1 MTPRPRPQGGFT
13 FVEILITLVF
23 LSIAMLAMTSQFP
36 LGLSVSQS
44 AEDLTLATNLA
55 QELMEEI
62 RSMRWE
68 DPQIAGAPLGP
79 DSGEYNRFDDYY
91 RYDDIDDYDGLVE
104 APPYDLDGNPLNG
117 QGGRANLARYERDVT
132 VTYADETTLAA
143 TASVTGLKRI
153 EVGVSNVDTGQR
165 STLVLIKAWKP

>member
-1 MTPRPRPQGGFT
+1 MIPRPRPQGGFT

-36 LGLSVSQS
+36 IGLSVSQS

-62 RSMRWE
+62 RSMPWE
-68 DPQIAGAPLGP
+68 DPQTSGAPLGP
-79 DSGEYNRFDDYY
+79 DSGEWGRLVF
-91 RYDDIDDYDGLVE
+91 DDIDDYDDLVE
-104 APPYDLDGNPLNG
+104 SPPNDLDGNPLNG

-132 VTYADETTLAA
+132 VTYADPTTLAA
-143 TASVTGLKRI
+143 TATVTGLKRI

-165 STLVLIKAWKP
+165 STLVLIKAWRP